1 MQVLEFDAIG
11 HEDKSWL
18 KRAPKK
24 AHLDACQLI
33 DEPTM
38 IKVGGKLVAYYD
50 VLPDEATK
58 DLRKAALT
66 TKPDRSN
73 RTSGIKTS
81 SSVFGYMPRNA
92 VRSDYCRVTK
102 KSKEEPGN
110 FGTVHEFAKWLTEY
124 YKGIVSTHHEEA
136 FLEQVGDDWKMQDT
150 FFTTANFNMNQ
161 VIKYHRDA
169 FNARDA
175 WSNVLI
181 LSDGIKGGELVIP
194 GLGVAFKQ
202 QNNALSIFDGQK
214 IMHGVHAVR
223 QTKPGAYRCSC
234 VFYTLQQLTSCY
246 PYSEELQRAKDVYQR
261 KGERQF
267 LSREERKRLIGVG
280 ISPDKR

>member
-1 MQVLEFDAIG
+1 MQVLEYDAIL
-11 HEDKSWL
+11 HEENTWL
-18 KRAPKK
+18 KTAPTQK
-24 AHLDACQLI
+24 HLDACKII
-33 DEPTM
+33 DEPTI
-38 IKVGGKLVAYYD
+38 IKVGGKMVAYYD
-50 VLPDEATK
+50 ILPDEATK
-58 DLRKAALT
+58 ELRKAALT
-66 TKPDRSN
+66 TKPDKSN

-102 KSKEEPGN
+102 KSKDEPAN
-110 FGTVHEFAKWLTEY
+110 FDKVHEFAKWLTDY
-124 YKGIVSTHHEEA
+124 YKGIVSTENEEA
-136 FLEQVGDDWKMQDT
+136 FLEQVGDDWKLQDT

-169 FNARDA
+169 FNAKDA

-181 LSDGIKGGELVIP
+181 LSDGIRGGELVIP

-214 IMHGVHAVR
+214 IMHGVHNVR

-246 PYSEELQRAKDVYQR
+246 PYDEELQRAKSVYQE
-261 KGERQF
+261 KGQRQF
-267 LSREERKRLIGVG
+267 LTREERKALIGAG
-280 ISPDKR
+280 IKPNR